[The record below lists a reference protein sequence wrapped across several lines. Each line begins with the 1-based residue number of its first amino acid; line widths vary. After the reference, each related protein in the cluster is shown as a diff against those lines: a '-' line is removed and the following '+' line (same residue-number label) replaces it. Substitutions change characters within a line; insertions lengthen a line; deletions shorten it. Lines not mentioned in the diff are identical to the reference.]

1 MTTLTISKFRYS
13 KATWPRQAIDE
24 ERVVLFATLLG
35 EGETLPPIEVV
46 PAGNDTFDVADGVH
60 RTMAAL
66 RAGRT
71 EIEVVFVV
79 PIGAESPA
87 ACAYRRA
94 LETACQTALALSKE
108 ERRKAALYLSQTRGD
123 LSRRAIAR
131 LVGVAH
137 STVDRWVDLAESTT
151 EEDDAPERPVPTPDE
166 IALRFVKMFE
176 RLSDSRQLF
185 DLFGS
190 GRMGQHIAGAFVETY
205 GNRAPKE
212 ARLVKSW
219 LDRAVA
225 MLEESE

>member
-1 MTTLTISKFRYS
+1 MTSIPISKLRS
-13 KATWPRQAIDE
+13 GKSTWPRQTLDE
-24 ERVVLFATLLG
+24 ERVALFVALLG
-35 EGETLPPIEVV
+35 EDETLPPIEVV
-46 PAGNDTFDVADGVH
+46 PVGDDTFTIADGVH
-60 RTMAAL
+60 RTTAAL
-66 RAGRT
+66 RVGRT
-71 EIEVVFVV
+71 EIEVVFAV
-79 PIGAESPA
+79 PMGAESPA
-87 ACAYRRA
+87 SCAYRRA

-108 ERRKAALYLSQTRGD
+108 ERRKAALYLSETRGD

-137 STVDRWVDLAESTT
+137 STVDRWVEMAESATD
-151 EEDDAPERPVPTPDE
+151 EDDAPEPAMPTPDV
-166 IALRFVKMFE
+166 IAMRFVKMLE

-190 GRMGQHIAGAFVETY
+190 GRMGQHLAGAFLEIH

-225 MLEESE
+225 MLEEAD